1 MKINEFVE
9 VSFKEGATFIFQ
21 VDSNEIVYQ
30 CSPFSGK
37 EFVSVNGK
45 LVSESQNYKL
55 KSNHKFMV
63 DGVEYEITF
72 ESKDLIK
79 GRNECSLNKEGVL
92 VKLYKLK
99 YIKPPKKPIYHWIP
113 PIILGALAGIGI
125 AQRVL
130 PIWLCIA
137 FGVLA
142 FVLIF
147 ISELKSS
154 IENWDCE
161 VVDV

>member
-1 MKINEFVE
+1 MKINESVE

-21 VDSNEIVYQ
+21 VDSNEIVYK

-45 LVSESQNYKL
+45 LVSESQNYKM
-55 KSNHKFMV
+55 KSSHKFTI
-63 DGVEYEITF
+63 DGVEYEVTF

-99 YIKPPKKPIYHWIP
+99 YIKPPKKPIYYWIP

-125 AQRVL
+125 AQGVL
-130 PIWLCIA
+130 PTWLCIT

-142 FVLIF
+142 FALIF
-147 ISELKSS
+147 ISEFKSS